1 MKKLIIKEV
10 QDFNKIKA
18 RCGYTIELDYDT
30 IEQNIVTGKVIIKLP
45 NGENFYRSMQWDQN
59 GSSIGK
65 DKFPSLYY
73 YDLKIVGE
81 HT

>member
-1 MKKLIIKEV
+1 MKKLQLREV

-30 IEQNIVTGKVIIKLP
+30 IDKDIVTGNVIICLS
-45 NGENFYRSMQWDQN
+45 NGNNFHRSMEWNQD
-59 GSSIGK
+59 GSSVGK

-73 YDLKIVGE
+73 YDLKIF
-81 HT
+81 